1 MQIPANALT
10 LPSDSSSQS
19 TLLSTE
25 YHLEGCLISALR
37 ASIFPLYRMVS
48 HCTDY
53 QAVFS
58 HIVKDISVIFSLL
71 LLQIVNE
78 LAAVNELVRRLI
90 CMRPGVCLGQ
100 FLGSGIAG
108 TERTCDFNF
117 DAVHRG
123 LLPEKDTSSPQP
135 HRVRP
140 LGIFPNLVGD
150 MVSQYFNLHLSYNE

>member
-1 MQIPANALT
+1 
-10 LPSDSSSQS
+10 
-19 TLLSTE
+19 
-25 YHLEGCLISALR
+25 
-37 ASIFPLYRMVS
+37 
-48 HCTDY
+48 
-53 QAVFS
+53 
-58 HIVKDISVIFSLL
+58 
-71 LLQIVNE
+71 
-78 LAAVNELVRRLI
+78 
-90 CMRPGVCLGQ
+90 MRPGVCLGQ

>member
-1 MQIPANALT
+1 M
-10 LPSDSSSQS
+10 
-19 TLLSTE
+19 
-25 YHLEGCLISALR
+25 
-37 ASIFPLYRMVS
+37 
-48 HCTDY
+48 
-53 QAVFS
+53 
-58 HIVKDISVIFSLL
+58 
-71 LLQIVNE
+71 
-78 LAAVNELVRRLI
+78 NELVRRLI

-117 DAVHRG
+117 DAVHGG

-140 LGIFPNLVGD
+140 LGVFPNLVGD